1 MDLRQLRYFVA
12 VAEERHY
19 GRAAQRLHMSQ
30 PPLSMQIK
38 ALERELG
45 IELLERTSRRVALT
59 DAGRA
64 FLARAR
70 TLLGAVKEAREVA
83 RGTEQGTQGRFE
95 VGFIS

>member
-1 MDLRQLRYFVA
+1 MALRSGRPKAAHEPAA
-12 VAEERHY
+12 VEYAGQGPRAEAR
-19 GRAAQRLHMSQ
+19 GR
-30 PPLSMQIK
+30 
-38 ALERELG
+38 
-45 IELLERTSRRVALT
+45 LLERTSRRVALT

-70 TLLGAVKEAREVA
+70 TILGAVKEAREVA

>member
-1 MDLRQLRYFVA
+1 MELRQLRYFVA
-12 VAEERHY
+12 VAEERHF

-45 IELLERTSRRVALT
+45 IGLLERTSRRVALT

-64 FLARAR
+64 FLERAR
-70 TLLGAVKEAREVA
+70 TILGAVEEAREVA
-83 RGTEQGTQGRFE
+83 RGAEQGTQGRLE
-95 VGFIS
+95 VGF